1 MSSIHSTRVTEI
13 QAALCNVQL
22 DGWLFCDF
30 RHSDPLAWRILKL
43 DLNAHA
49 TRRWFYFVP
58 AEGEPT
64 KIVHRIEDDKLDALP
79 GRKIIYLRWQELQAA
94 LQDALSGVRRV
105 AMQ

>member
-13 QAALCNVQL
+13 QAALRDAQL

-43 DLNAHA
+43 DPNVHA

-58 AEGEPT
+58 AEGSRP
-64 KIVHRIEDDKLDALP
+64 R
-79 GRKIIYLRWQELQAA
+79 
-94 LQDALSGVRRV
+94 LSIASKTVSSTICRG
-105 AMQ
+105 AKSFTYAGKSFTLLCGKS